1 MVAEQALARER
12 KKKLKLTARSCV
24 LKWFSR
30 SLQGGSQP
38 GGKARALHT
47 GVASRKSPLLAPGSN
62 EADRCAGSHA
72 GERQQQASSLFL
84 KVC

>member
-12 KKKLKLTARSCV
+12 KKKLKLTVHLCV

-30 SLQGGSQP
+30 SLQGGRQP
-38 GGKARALHT
+38 GSKARALHT
-47 GVASRKSPLLAPGSN
+47 GVALRKSPLLAPGLN
-62 EADRCAGSHA
+62 EADRCAGSHV
-72 GERQQQASSLFL
+72 GERRQQASSLFL